1 MFVEKI
7 EKGQVI
13 VDRDA
18 FDACIK
24 ENERL
29 QKYAKAEAEGRLVV
43 LPCVESSMK
52 TYTMGFKTPGK
63 GNSNQG

>member
-1 MFVEKI
+1 
-7 EKGQVI
+7 
-13 VDRDA
+13 
-18 FDACIK
+18 
-24 ENERL
+24 L